1 MAYHVRVY
9 TTDINGKKFPVD
21 RDTYPDYPSAEMA
34 ANDIYQALTG
44 EWPTRDMHH
53 VVKIYDGNR
62 LVDELIWDGEG
73 DYDPR
78 VGKPRVRR
86 KSPARKKT
94 NTKKKTA
101 KRRY

>member
-9 TTDINGKKFPVD
+9 TTDTDGTKFPVD
-21 RDTYPDYPSAEMA
+21 RDTYPDYRSAEMA

-62 LVDELIWDGEG
+62 LVDELIWDGPG

-78 VGKPRVRR
+78 VGRPRAKR
-86 KSPARKKT
+86 KTVSKRKT
-94 NTKKKTA
+94 P